1 MLPPRTSP
9 PPFTLL
15 RCPHGPSFSTVAQT
29 AMYSLVSESASSDS
43 LSTTFPART
52 SSRPLRRPSRVNHRL
67 TPCPPHCPNIQR
79 GQPAS
84 YSQCSG
90 STCGLP
96 LRLGAGS
103 RCARHRQDQDG
114 CCGSSWQVSNSRHS
128 RTFLRSGTLTCVLTR
143 CVACTDLS
151 SPAARTAQALRRTPP
166 PRAPSA
172 TLLTCRRRGEH
183 TYANN
188 YVVYVPRADACSM
201 EAYPHC
207 LHTRATLLRERH
219 PHGPSISAV
228 AQTAMHSLVS
238 SSSEPLST
246 T

>member
-1 MLPPRTSP
+1 
-9 PPFTLL
+9 
-15 RCPHGPSFSTVAQT
+15 
-29 AMYSLVSESASSDS
+29 MYSLVSESASSDS

-67 TPCPPHCPNIQR
+67 TPCPPHCPNLSDSA
-79 GQPAS
+79 P
-84 YSQCSG
+84 
-90 STCGLP
+90 
-96 LRLGAGS
+96 GAGALVTV
-103 RCARHRQDQDG
+103 RIKTAAVGHHG
-114 CCGSSWQVSNSRHS
+114 
-128 RTFLRSGTLTCVLTR
+128 R